1 MRVWFEPN
9 IRNSE
14 VIFLLLIWVP
24 SHRSQVR
31 RFRIKLSLAERI
43 VPYLFQFERKLLIG
57 TSITKAKR
65 SQRSQTKQ
73 ILTAILSGGDGFYRD
88 SRKNRWSIRNWSRY
102 AYGDSPYAYEEEGQ
116 KFHIWG
122 VPVCIT
128 KLCAYWEQHI
138 PCSMGNSYTEY
149 PPPQWLKYHRY
160 FHWNRYVHMRN
171 LDRTTERSNCQRPRV
186 RRLSH

>member
-1 MRVWFEPN
+1 MHTGISQIPVCIWGLWVMLSPYAYSDLQDPHMRTGEVNSDACRPNWVWRKELFL
-9 IRNSE
+9 SFK

-24 SHRSQVR
+24 SQRSQVR

-43 VPYLFQFERKLLIG
+43 IPYLFQFERKLLIG

-88 SRKNRWSIRNWSRY
+88 SRKDRWSVRNWSPY
-102 AYGDSPYAYEEEGQ
+102 AYGDSPYAYGEEGR
-116 KFHIWG
+116 KFCIWG

-138 PCSMGNSYTEY
+138 HELGS
-149 PPPQWLKYHRY
+149 
-160 FHWNRYVHMRN
+160 
-171 LDRTTERSNCQRPRV
+171 
-186 RRLSH
+186 